1 MQIRAT
7 DPDDRAVVLSV
18 LARYPAGTSEL
29 LQKARCSVYVL
40 NKKEAYRTAS
50 AGLRRLGIDVDSWP
64 APPAGLFVVEERTVY
79 IRSVS
84 EMTIGHEL
92 GHAVD
97 LALGEGA
104 YLSGVDPEIRRA
116 FSLARRYVTPYAA
129 SGLDEYF
136 AEAARS
142 FCELN
147 DAQSPWPK
155 ATRARLLQCDP
166 ALYAI
171 MERLFT
177 RIATFA
183 GQLAGETQAPNPAPA
198 TVSEPAGD
206 VMKPRRR
213 SRRKAA

>member
-116 FSLARRYVTPYAA
+116 FSIGAPICYPLRRVGAGRILRGGRKKLLRTQRCSVALAEGHAGAPPPMRSRTLRDYGETLHSHRNVRWAACRGDTGSKSRACYGIRARWRRN
-129 SGLDEYF
+129 
-136 AEAARS
+136 EAATS
-142 FCELN
+142 
-147 DAQSPWPK
+147 
-155 ATRARLLQCDP
+155 
-166 ALYAI
+166 
-171 MERLFT
+171 
-177 RIATFA
+177 
-183 GQLAGETQAPNPAPA
+183 LAP
-198 TVSEPAGD
+198 
-206 VMKPRRR
+206 
-213 SRRKAA
+213 